1 MRGDHDVVELEQGIV
16 RGRGFLLEHI
26 YAGAGESKRRL
37 EAEYAELRP
46 LLTELGMAKQ
56 Q

>member
-1 MRGDHDVVELEQGIV
+1 VFRKLTLTEDWKRDLQQNYWVD
-16 RGRGFLLEHI
+16 I